1 MKLRT
6 MLIILISASVLAC
19 SAAITAMLLSNHK
32 DMIIKSYV
40 RSTEDS
46 LAAIDD
52 TISSYI
58 RTSVFPHEKYLN
70 SDPGF
75 LTLLNRNDSYNTE
88 NEILIETFLLD
99 SYLEEK
105 APYYDFTESLTMLLD
120 RNGTAFNI
128 KHPMIYSSSDIDRF
142 LTLIDSYE
150 NNDITLSEWIRL
162 ENDIFSPNAI
172 DDPIFCHI
180 QNLYN
185 PSLRYSGKSIFTVR
199 EANLIGLLDGNSL
212 VQEKALSFTDNIPGY
227 SIDNEHDQITVTI
240 MSSVLPIN
248 LTATL
253 KMDIISET
261 IRADFI
267 EYLLI
272 IGFIILIAVSVTVL
286 ISKYIT
292 KPMYMLMGNMRKAGN
307 THEFTHLEIETKTS
321 YDMKEL
327 VANYNSLMDTINHL
341 IFNEYELSK
350 KKKQAEFDALV
361 SQINPHFLYNT
372 LESIIWKA
380 KASGEDDIAEMAYLL
395 GQLFRTA
402 VNKGLPIL
410 PLEQEMKNADAYIRL
425 QNRRYDGRL
434 RAHIS
439 YDESSTLKEPVLKLI
454 LQPIIENSILH
465 ALPPAPDYMDI
476 YIHAEKSPNGIFI
489 YIEDTGIGINRD
501 TLSNLLEKLNSPLL
515 SYSHEE
521 AKEKIRNGTGGVGL
535 VNVHQRIQ
543 LYYGSRYGISI
554 EGKEKKG
561 TTVTIFLP
569 IISNDNNSISNQQSQ
584 DSP

>member
-172 DDPIFCHI
+172 YDPIFCHI

-185 PSLRYSGKSIFTVR
+185 PSFRYSGKSIFTVR

-272 IGFIILIAVSVTVL
+272 ISFIILIAVSVTVL

-380 KASGEDDIAEMAYLL
+380 KASGEDDIADMAYLL

-439 YDESSTLKEPVLKLI
+439 YDEPSTLKEPVLKLI

-489 YIEDTGIGINRD
+489 YIEDTGIGINHD
-501 TLSNLLEKLNSPLL
+501 TLNNLRKKLNSPLL